1 MVFSKS
7 FPKKNLA
14 GYPEWEEI
22 KLSDEEESA
31 IDEFCRQENIVLMN
45 QCIEDARNILKE
57 KRMMDHEE
65 KLMDIAI
72 ALFDKRASHTVHW
85 KEKKAKEKFDS
96 LK

>member
-7 FPKKNLA
+7 FPKKKLT
-14 GYPEWEEI
+14 GYPEWEEVR
-22 KLSDEEESA
+22 LSDEEESA
-31 IDEFCRQENIVLMN
+31 IDEHCRQENIVLMN